1 MTQDISL
8 LKEVLS
14 VPTKTYQEQR
24 MVEFLV
30 NWLTKNNI
38 DHYVDDKMNVYATK
52 QETSELPEDFYFPCV
67 ISHTDTVHNIDT
79 INIKEMMLPNAQGQ
93 MKPSLKAYNDSNF
106 PTGIGGDDKCGVFAC
121 LTLLKELPNLKAA
134 FFVSEETGCH
144 GSRAADPE
152 FFTNV
157 GYGIQFDAPENWMI
171 TEKCFGQILFDR
183 DSEFF
188 TKVNEVLIEGMINED
203 MEYMVHPY
211 TDVYALR
218 SKFDFSCVN
227 FSIGYYDYHTKNEYV
242 VIEDVFNGIEMGRK
256 MIHSLGYKLHFKKA
270 QQYNYNNKQLLF

>member
-144 GSRAADPE
+144 GSRAADPK

-256 MIHSLGYKLHFKKA
+256 MIQSLGYKLHFKKA
-270 QQYNYNNKQLLF
+270 EQFKYKNSQLLF

>member
-1 MTQDISL
+1 MNQDTTL

-14 VPTKTYQEQR
+14 VPTKTYQEHR

-30 NWLTKNNI
+30 NWLTENNI

-52 QETSELPEDFYFPCV
+52 QETTDLPEDFYFPCV
-67 ISHTDTVHNIDT
+67 ISHTDTVHSLDV
-79 INIKEMMLPNAQGQ
+79 INVIEEQLPNAQDEL
-93 MKPSLKAYNDSNF
+93 KLSLKGYNDLGR

-121 LTLLKELPNLKAA
+121 MTLLRELPYLKAA

-144 GSRAADPE
+144 GSRSADPK
-152 FFTNV
+152 FFENV

-171 TEKCFGQILFDR
+171 TEKCFGQVLFDR

-188 TKVNEVLIEGMINED
+188 KSCDEVLTEGMVKEN
-203 MEYMVHPY
+203 MQYMVHPY

-218 SKFDFSCVN
+218 GKFDFSCIN
-227 FSIGYYDYHTKNEYV
+227 FSIGYYNYHTANEYV
-242 VIEDVFNGIEMGRK
+242 VVDDVFNGIEMGRK
-256 MIHSLGYKLHFKKA
+256 MIEKLGYNLHYKKS
-270 QQYNYNNKQLLF
+270 QDYVQRSYIF